1 MDGENKNA
9 SENMSQEKTEILQ
22 KEEADSLDGKK

>member
-9 SENMSQEKTEILQ
+9 SENMPQERTEILQ
-22 KEEADSLDGKK
+22 KEEADSLNGK

>member
-22 KEEADSLDGKK
+22 KEEMNDESI